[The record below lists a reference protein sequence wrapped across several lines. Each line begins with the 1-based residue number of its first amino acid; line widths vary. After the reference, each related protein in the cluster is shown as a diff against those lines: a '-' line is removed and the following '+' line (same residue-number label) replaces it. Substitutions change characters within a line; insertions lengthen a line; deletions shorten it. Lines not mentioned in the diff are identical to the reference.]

1 MLMMIMMMMMLT
13 HYYDYD
19 VDTDDENGEDFNDGD
34 EVIIQKLEPQTS
46 NGTNFGPTNVGL
58 VQTSDTN
65 KRRTRTNVGPVKTSN
80 R

>member
-1 MLMMIMMMMMLT
+1 MMIMMMMMLT

-46 NGTNFGPTNVGL
+46 NGTKVGQYTNVGRYKGRTVCKL
-58 VQTSDTN
+58 RTY
-65 KRRTRTNVGPVKTSN
+65 KRRTGTNIGHQ
-80 R
+80 